1 MTKTTRR
8 REARRSK
15 RLENLLLF
23 LLVGSVGLL
32 LYALGVRLLAPRVDP
47 VREANPAH
55 LVGDIIQLEVRN
67 GCGVDGVAA
76 RTTRYLRRH
85 GFDVVEIGDYTSFDV
100 PYSLVID
107 RVGDLEAARKV
118 AAVLGIPEER
128 VRQQIQPDLFLDAS
142 VIIGKDY
149 AQLAPFRE

>member
-1 MTKTTRR
+1 MAKKTWRR
-8 REARRSK
+8 KRRSG
-15 RLENLLLF
+15 RLENLLLI
-23 LLVGSVGLL
+23 LLIGSVGVL

-47 VREANPAH
+47 VREANRAH

-76 RTTRYLRRH
+76 RTTRYLREH
-85 GFDVVEIGDYTSFDV
+85 GFDVVEMGDYTSFDV
-100 PYSLVID
+100 AHSMVID

-118 AAVLGIPEER
+118 AAVLGIPKER
-128 VRQQIQPDLFLDAS
+128 VRQELQLDLFLDAS

>member
-1 MTKTTRR
+1 MRR
-8 REARRSK
+8 RTKGRPR
-15 RLENLLLF
+15 RLENALLIF
-23 LLVGSVGLL
+23 LIGSVGIL

-47 VREANPAH
+47 VREKNPAR

-76 RTTRYLRRH
+76 QATRYLRRH
-85 GFDVVEIGDYTSFDV
+85 GFDVVEVGDHTSFDV

-118 AAVLGIPEER
+118 AAVLGIPEDR
-128 VRQQIQPDLFLDAS
+128 VRQQIRPDLFLDAS

-149 AQLAPFRE
+149 AQLAPFRNQLD

>member
-1 MTKTTRR
+1 M
-8 REARRSK
+8 
-15 RLENLLLF
+15 
-23 LLVGSVGLL
+23 

-47 VREANPAH
+47 RREANPAH

-85 GFDVVEIGDYTSFDV
+85 GFDVVEMGDYTSFDV